1 LLELIFVPRARRA
14 AVGNDA
20 RRRLC
25 ATMQEGRWGKIAAFL
40 GPPVCRNQSGF
51 TLVELVVI
59 LILVG
64 ILSAVAIPRLV
75 GIGSHDTRG
84 FYDRVASGLRYAQ
97 KQAIAK
103 RRNVCATF
111 SATSVTFSFAA
122 AAGAGQPCDTNLA
135 GPAGQSPY
143 TLAPQGSGITFT
155 PTPTNF
161 SFDAL
166 GRPSIGQTISITG
179 DGTRTLSVEPETGY
193 VRTS

>member
-1 LLELIFVPRARRA
+1 MTFI
-14 AVGNDA
+14 G
-20 RRRLC
+20 
-25 ATMQEGRWGKIAAFL
+25 
-40 GPPVCRNQSGF
+40 GPRNQLHGF

-59 LILVG
+59 IILVG
-64 ILSAVAIPRLV
+64 ILAVVAIPRLT
-75 GIGSHDTRG
+75 GIGSYDTLG

-111 SATSVTFSFAA
+111 SATSVTFSFAS
-122 AAGAGQPCDTNLA
+122 AAGSAQPCNANLV

-143 TLAPQGSGITFT
+143 TLAPEGSGIAFT
-155 PTPTNF
+155 ATPANF

-166 GRPSIGQTISITG
+166 GRPSTGQIISITG
-179 DGTRTLSVEPETGY
+179 DGTRTLTVEPETGY

>member
-1 LLELIFVPRARRA
+1 MPRVPDGWSRTRLVAGSAMVRHRHRSHR
-14 AVGNDA
+14 N
-20 RRRLC
+20 RRRC
-25 ATMQEGRWGKIAAFL
+25 VA
-40 GPPVCRNQSGF
+40 GF
-51 TLVELVVI
+51 TLVELIVV

-64 ILSAVAIPRLV
+64 ILAVVAIPRLV
-75 GIGSHDTRG
+75 GIGSYDTLG

-103 RRNVCATF
+103 RRVVCVSFGA
-111 SATSVTFSFAA
+111 ASVTFTFEVTTGLGC
-122 AAGAGQPCDTNLA
+122 AAGLA
-135 GPAGQSPY
+135 GPDGQTPY
-143 TLAPQGSGITFT
+143 TTVPQGSGIAFT

-166 GRPSIGQTISITG
+166 GRPSIGQSISITG

>member
-1 LLELIFVPRARRA
+1 MLRPAE
-14 AVGNDA
+14 
-20 RRRLC
+20 RRRVSHVFS
-25 ATMQEGRWGKIAAFL
+25 R
-40 GPPVCRNQSGF
+40 GF

-59 LILVG
+59 IILVG
-64 ILSAVAIPRLV
+64 ILSVVAIPRLI
-75 GIGSHDTRG
+75 GIGSYDTLG

-122 AAGAGQPCDTNLA
+122 AAGTAQPCDTNLV
-135 GPAGQSPY
+135 GPGGQSPY
-143 TLAPQGSGITFT
+143 TLTPQGSGIAFTST
-155 PTPTNF
+155 PTDF

-166 GRPSIGQTISITG
+166 GRPTVGQSVSITG
-179 DGTRTLSVEPETGY
+179 DGTRTLTVEPETGY

>member
-1 LLELIFVPRARRA
+1 MLRPADRGRVNLVFARA
-14 AVGNDA
+14 
-20 RRRLC
+20 
-25 ATMQEGRWGKIAAFL
+25 
-40 GPPVCRNQSGF
+40 F

-64 ILSAVAIPRLV
+64 ILAVVAIPRLV
-75 GIGSHDTRG
+75 GIGSYDTLG

-111 SATSVTFSFAA
+111 AAASVTFTVAA
-122 AAGAGQPCDTNLA
+122 AAGAAQPCDTNLVSP
-135 GPAGQSPY
+135 GGQSPY
-143 TLAPQGSGITFT
+143 TLTPVGSGVVFT
-155 PTPTNF
+155 SPPTNF

-166 GRPSIGQTISITG
+166 GRPSTGQSISITG
-179 DGTRTLSVEPETGY
+179 DGIRTLSVEPETGY